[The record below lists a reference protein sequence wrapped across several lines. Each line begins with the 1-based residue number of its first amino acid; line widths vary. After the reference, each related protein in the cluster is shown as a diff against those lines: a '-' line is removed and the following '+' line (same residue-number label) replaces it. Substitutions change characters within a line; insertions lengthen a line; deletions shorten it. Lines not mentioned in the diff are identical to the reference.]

1 MSQYKKFLKLPHIQG
16 FKLLL
21 AFAIFVV
28 FIAVPMSLTYSTDT
42 PGNASYT
49 ENLENEYSDF
59 LGLDIF
65 GLVSLIILGLTT
77 GEIDKAILFMGAFGL
92 LIYVMVLTDKGKNT
106 SDDILTEERAKQA
119 KFGFFTDGV
128 IVGLSGYV
136 LAECLRKHFV
146 M

>member
-1 MSQYKKFLKLPHIQG
+1 
-16 FKLLL
+16 
-21 AFAIFVV
+21 
-28 FIAVPMSLTYSTDT
+28 MSLTYSTDT